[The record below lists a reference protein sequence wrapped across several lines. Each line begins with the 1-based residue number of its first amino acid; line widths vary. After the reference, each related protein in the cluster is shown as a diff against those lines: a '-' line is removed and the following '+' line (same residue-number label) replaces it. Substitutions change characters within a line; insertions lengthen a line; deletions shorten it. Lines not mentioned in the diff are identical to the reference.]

1 MFDVALSL
9 WACLRFSNV
18 LSTASATAPIVV
30 SWVKTPELA
39 TWVKTGGPIIIQGL
53 GEVTT
58 GSWSQILQR
67 CAEHLQVSSW
77 ELGAR
82 YRKVLLDLVAEP

>member
-9 WACLRFSNV
+9 WACLRFGNV
-18 LSTASATAPIVV
+18 LPSAAAAIPVVV
-30 SWVKTPELA
+30 SWVKMPELE

-53 GEVTT
+53 GGITT
-58 GSWSQILQR
+58 ASWSQVLQR